1 MTPEQFAAAY
11 FSTADKVKAGT
22 GIDPTVLLAQW
33 SNETAWG
40 TAVFANN
47 LGNIRCTPTAFCQYA
62 TLDDFANGCIA
73 TFHNGFYAA
82 VLAATTPLAQL
93 AAIVASPWSSGH
105 YGGSLLAFYLP
116 LEELMNIFEK
126 RAWVLMSFVAGLG
139 RTPESAA
146 RVGTRRGHTSP
157 SWPRKR
163 FSNAVRTT
171 CSCWSGTSP
180 RRSSSSRAGIG
191 NGAAVS
197 SSQSP
202 S

>member
-146 RVGTRRGHTSP
+146 VRDSFANQIADDG
-157 SWPRKR
+157 
-163 FSNAVRTT
+163 SNVDAIV
-171 CSCWSGTSP
+171 
-180 RRSSSSRAGIG
+180 
-191 NGAAVS
+191 
-197 SSQSP
+197 
-202 S
+202 